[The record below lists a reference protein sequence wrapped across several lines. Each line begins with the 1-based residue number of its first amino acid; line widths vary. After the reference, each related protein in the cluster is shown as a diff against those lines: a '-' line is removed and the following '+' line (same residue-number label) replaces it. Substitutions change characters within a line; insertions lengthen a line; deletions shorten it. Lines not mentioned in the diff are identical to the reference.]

1 MKILT
6 WIAIKEQLQNVM
18 FLFNK
23 NYYLKSFYLVILSTA
38 KNKRYINTLLL
49 FIIIILSSLTL
60 LQVWMGGGGPHVGCR
75 LKFHYFVGCRLK
87 FVTFVGSR

>member
-23 NYYLKSFYLVILSTA
+23 NYYLKSFYLVILS
-38 KNKRYINTLLL
+38 
-49 FIIIILSSLTL
+49 SLTL
-60 LQVWMGGGGPHVGCR
+60 LQVWMGGEGVRISVVG
-75 LKFHYFVGCRLK
+75 
-87 FVTFVGSR
+87 